1 MKSIRFLFSL
11 ILIEAGFIL
20 SAKSQIVIN
29 ELSPSNSTTIENG
42 IGNFDDWIEIYNKG
56 NSAVNLQGYSLS
68 DLQSLP
74 LQFVFPA
81 HTLQPD
87 SHLVV
92 FASGKNKTNI
102 VDHWESAVSASNI
115 WKFYA
120 SNPAPDTNWRN
131 LSFNDASWPSGP
143 GGIGFGDGDDQ
154 TIISQ
159 GRVVLMRK
167 TFTIADTSQIVS
179 AILSMDYDDGF
190 VAYINGVE
198 IARAN
203 VGIVGVRPAYNDL
216 ATLSHEAQLYQGL
229 RPDSF
234 IIDFAFLKS
243 ILIQGTNVFAVEVH
257 NQTPSSNDLSSI
269 PYLNFAMRNPG
280 TFYSPVPSFFIAPPK
295 EYYNANFK
303 LSKSGETV
311 FLFDNITQLIDS
323 IRYTAIAADNSIGR
337 IPDGNLSWCIIN
349 TSSPGSTNNNAICYT
364 GYAAAPLFSLASGF
378 YPSAR
383 FVSLSSV
390 QSGIIR
396 YSVNGDE
403 PTTSSQVYSGPI
415 LMTNTTAI
423 RARLFKPGYLPSPI
437 VTNTYFINEDVHL
450 PVFAIN
456 TDSLNL
462 WDYNTGIYV
471 LGPNAQ
477 PNYPYLGANFW
488 QSWQKN
494 ASIEYYD
501 KAKDKI
507 LSFDATI
514 ANFGNYSRAHP
525 QKSLE
530 IRLSSRYG
538 QSSVNYPLIPDKS
551 FITKT
556 SDIIL
561 RNSGTDFNIVHFRD
575 AFMERVLKRTNTG
588 YVGTEPAVLF
598 LNGAFWGVYT
608 INENHDQHWMENN
621 FGYKESEIDY
631 IKEYG
636 STIEPKAG
644 TSTYFF
650 NTFNYVI
657 NADSSS
663 TNFYQYIDSTWDL
676 KNVIDYWA
684 AETYYNNGDW
694 IGDWTN
700 NIKMWRPLAS
710 GGKMRYLVY
719 DLDFGLGY
727 DANFTENR
735 LQKALHPTAT
745 CYSSQLFNGFLRNL
759 RIKEE
764 FINRYA
770 DLINTVFLPSQML
783 PIMHQ
788 FQDSMAYDMPKHFA
802 KFGSNMTDW
811 QAHINAM
818 VNFIN
823 LRADTARGA
832 IVNEFGLQGKVS
844 LTLNVSPASAGRI
857 QISTVVPDSYPW
869 TGVYFNGNPV
879 TITAIPN
886 PGYTFNHW
894 SSPFVIGTNDP
905 RPITTY
911 NFTSNDNITAF
922 FTGSPVTPQI
932 AISEINYHSSTTLN
946 SGDWLELHNYSNSSI
961 NISGWQL
968 KDENGYNTFL
978 FPVGTVIPA
987 NGYLVVAADLIK
999 FTEVY
1004 PTVTNF
1010 IGPLGYNLSNS
1021 GGQIRLLKNDGSN
1034 YLSFYFQESTPWPP
1048 SADGLGYTCELSNNT
1063 ADPAD
1068 GNSWFAGCLGGSPGR
1083 AFSGALATT
1092 AVVSGSTTF
1101 CVGGSVTLSAPYFPG
1116 YSYQWFRNNNPIVGA
1131 NDTVY
1136 TSTVAGTFNIQ
1147 INNGGCSSL
1156 SQSISVTVV
1165 TQGAAPIAIDKD
1177 RCGEGVVTL
1186 TATAPDSIYW
1196 YATPGGPII
1205 GYGPTFT
1212 TPYLTG
1218 ARSFYVQTSL
1228 MCPSP
1233 LVMVTATVSQITAS
1247 PVVSDQNRCGPG
1259 NVILNATDTAQ
1270 INWYNALTGGALI
1283 NSGSF
1288 FVTGFIPHD
1297 TIFYVEAGTHCPS
1310 PRIPLNV
1317 SITSSPV
1324 PTITDAERCGPG
1336 SLVLSAISSD
1346 PVFWYDSYFGG
1357 NQVGSGFNYIT
1368 PSLSVTTTYY
1378 AEAVGACASERVPVI
1393 ATVRNIPAP
1402 PITTD
1407 SSRCGRGSV
1416 VLNAVSSGQVY
1427 WYDAP
1432 VGGNLLSINST
1443 LNTPIINSN
1452 TTYYASSFYICEST
1466 RVPVQAFVIP
1476 LPFISLGND
1485 TAIETGTTL
1494 ILDAGLHDQYLWSTG
1509 ETSQSISVDSAAVY
1523 SVLVT
1528 DVNGCSISDSIGI
1541 TLFVYINETNGETTQ
1556 PIIFPNPGVGFFQ
1569 LKIYSE
1575 QNENGLLSIIDATG
1589 KLIFKRNVGLNQ
1601 GLNSEKIDLNNIAS
1615 GIYYLKISTK
1625 NSIQTLKLIIE

>member
-1 MKSIRFLFSL
+1 MKSTRFLFFLLL
-11 ILIEAGFIL
+11 IQITFGSQTIA
-20 SAKSQIVIN
+20 QIVIN
-29 ELSPSNSTTIENG
+29 ELSPSNTSTIENG
-42 IGNFDDWIEIYNKG
+42 IGNFDDWIEIYNNG
-56 NSAVNLQGYSLS
+56 SASVNLQGYSLS

-81 HTLQPD
+81 YTLKPD

-102 VDHWESAVSASNI
+102 VDHWESAVSAPNI
-115 WKFYA
+115 WKYYA

-131 LSFNDASWPSGP
+131 LSFNDASWSSGQ

-154 TIISQ
+154 TTVSI
-159 GRVVLMRK
+159 GRAVLMRK
-167 TFTIADTSQIVS
+167 TFMIADTSQIVS

-203 VGIVGVRPAYNDL
+203 VGIAGVRPSYNDL
-216 ATLSHEAQLYQGL
+216 AILSHEAQLYQGL

-234 IIDFAFLKS
+234 VIDRAFLQS

-269 PYLNFAMRNPG
+269 PYLNFGMMNTG
-280 TFYSPVPSFFIAPPK
+280 TFYSPVPSFFIAPAK

-311 FLFDNITQLIDS
+311 FLFDNSTQLIDS
-323 IRYTAIAADNSIGR
+323 VSYTAILTDNSKGR
-337 IPDGNLSWCIIN
+337 IPDGNSSWCVIN
-349 TSSPGSTNNNAICYT
+349 TPSPGSTNNNAVCYS

-390 QSGIIR
+390 QTGIIR
-396 YSVNGDE
+396 YSTNGDE

-415 LMTNTTAI
+415 LMTSTTAI
-423 RARLFKPGYLPSPI
+423 RARFFKPGFLPSPV

-477 PNYPYLGANFW
+477 PNFPNLGANFW
-488 QSWQKN
+488 QSWQKP

-501 KAKDKI
+501 KSKDKI

-514 ANFGNYSRAHP
+514 AMYGNYSRAHP
-525 QKSLE
+525 QKSIE
-530 IRLSSRYG
+530 IRLSGRYG
-538 QSSVNYPLIPDKS
+538 LASITYPLIPDKG
-551 FITKT
+551 FINST

-575 AFMERVLKRTNTG
+575 AFMERVLKKTHTG
-588 YVGTEPAVLF
+588 YIGAEPAALF

-608 INENHDQHWMENN
+608 IHENHDQHWMENN
-621 FGYKESEIDY
+621 FGYKENEIDY
-631 IKEYG
+631 MKEYG
-636 STIEPKAG
+636 SIIEAKAG
-644 TSTYFF
+644 TTNYFF
-650 NTFNYVI
+650 DTYNYII
-657 NADSSS
+657 NADSS
-663 TNFYQYIDSTWDL
+663 TNGFYQYVDSTWDL
-676 KNVIDYWA
+676 KNVLDYWA

-700 NIKMWRPLAS
+700 NIKIWRPLAS

-735 LQKALHPTAT
+735 LQKALHPTAI
-745 CYSSQLFNGFLRNL
+745 CYSSNLFNGFLRNA
-759 RIKEE
+759 RIRKE

-802 KFGSNMTDW
+802 KWGSNMTDW
-811 QAHINAM
+811 QSHINTM

-832 IVNEFGLQGKVS
+832 ILNEFGLQGKVR
-844 LTLNVSPASAGRI
+844 LTLNVSPAAAGRI
-857 QISTVVPDSYPW
+857 QISTVVPESYPW

-894 SSPFVIGTNDP
+894 SSPFVIGPNDP
-905 RPITTY
+905 QPITTY

-932 AISEINYHSSTTLN
+932 VISEINYHSSSTLN
-946 SGDWLELHNYSNSSI
+946 SGDWLEVHNYSNASI

-968 KDENGYNTFL
+968 KDENAYNTFS
-978 FPVGTVIPA
+978 FPVGTVIAA
-987 NGYLVVAADLIK
+987 NGYLVVASDLTKFADV
-999 FTEVY
+999 F
-1004 PTVTNF
+1004 PAVTNV

-1021 GGQIRLLKNDGSN
+1021 GGQIRLLKNNGNN
-1034 YLSFYFQESTPWPP
+1034 YISFYYQESTPWPI
-1048 SADGLGYTCELSNNT
+1048 SADGLGYTCEFINNT

-1068 GNSWFAGCLGGSPGR
+1068 GTNWFAGCLGGSPGR
-1083 AFSGALATT
+1083 AFSGALATSP
-1092 AVVSGSTTF
+1092 VVSGSTTF
-1101 CVGGSVTLSAPYFPG
+1101 CVGGSVTLNAPYITG
-1116 YSYQWFRNNNPIVGA
+1116 YNYQWFRNNNPIVGA

-1136 TSTVAGTFNIQ
+1136 TSTIAGTFNIQ
-1147 INNGGCSSL
+1147 INNGGCSSM
-1156 SQSISVTVV
+1156 SPPIVVTVV
-1165 TQGAAPIAIDKD
+1165 TQGASPVTSNKD

-1196 YATPGGPII
+1196 YAVPGGPIV
-1205 GYGPTFT
+1205 GYGSTFT

-1218 ARSFYVQTSL
+1218 TRNFYVQTSL
-1228 MCPSP
+1228 MCPSS
-1233 LVMVTATVSQITAS
+1233 LVTVTASVSPFTAT
-1247 PVVSDQNRCGPG
+1247 PVSSDQNRCGPG
-1259 NVILNATDTAQ
+1259 NLILNATDTAQ
-1270 INWYNALTGGALI
+1270 INWYNAQVGGALI
-1283 NSGSF
+1283 NTGGF

-1297 TIFYVEAGTHCPS
+1297 TIFYVEAGIECPS
-1310 PRIPLNV
+1310 QRIPINIT
-1317 SITSSPV
+1317 ITSSPA
-1324 PTITDAERCGPG
+1324 PTITDAQRCGPG
-1336 SLVLSAISSD
+1336 SLVLSAISTD

-1368 PSLSVTTTYY
+1368 PSLSTSTIYY
-1378 AEAVGACASERVPVI
+1378 AEAVGTCASERVPVM
-1393 ATVRNIPAP
+1393 ATIRNIPSP
-1402 PITTD
+1402 PIAAD
-1407 SSRCGRGSV
+1407 SSRCGSGST

-1432 VGGNLLSINST
+1432 VGGNLLSINSN
-1443 LNTPIINSN
+1443 LNTPIINST
-1452 TTYYASSFYICEST
+1452 TTYYASSFSICESA
-1466 RVPVQAFVIP
+1466 RVPVQAFIIP
-1476 LPFISLGND
+1476 LPTIVLGND
-1485 TAIETGTTL
+1485 TAIETGTSL

-1509 ETSQSISVDSAAVY
+1509 ETSQSILVDSAAIYFVI
-1523 SVLVT
+1523 VT
-1528 DVNGCSISDSIGI
+1528 DISGCSNADSINI
-1541 TLFVYINETNGETTQ
+1541 TLFVNVSEMNNEISQ
-1556 PIIFPNPGVGFFQ
+1556 PIIFPNPGFGTFQ
-1569 LKIYSE
+1569 LKIYS
-1575 QNENGLLSIIDATG
+1575 QENVNGSLSVVDASG
-1589 KLIFKRNVGLNQ
+1589 KLILTKNIELINGF
-1601 GLNSEKIDLNNIAS
+1601 NSEKVELNNLAA
-1615 GIYYLKISTK
+1615 GIYYLKIITK
-1625 NSIQTLKLIIE
+1625 QTARTIKLIVE